1 MTLSAIVLAAALA
14 ASSAEETAAPFR
26 LPVGA
31 RVVSS
36 SPDGRG
42 WGISGELDIPFVQ
55 AKSRLLTAAVS
66 AGWSH
71 MHTIPLGRK
80 GERVLMAFSR
90 GDTELTV
97 MVSRLGVAKAAF
109 SCGVSA
115 KERERGRR

>member
-1 MTLSAIVLAAALA
+1 MTIATLVLVAAVAAAGNP
-14 ASSAEETAAPFR
+14 ETAAPFR

-31 RVVSS
+31 QVTSS

-42 WGISGELDIPFVQ
+42 WCVSGEMGLPFVQ
-55 AKSRLLTAAVS
+55 AKARLLSAAS
-66 AGWSH
+66 AAGWRH
-71 MHTIPLGRK
+71 LHTIPLGRK

-97 MVSRLGVAKAAF
+97 MVARRGVAKSAF

-115 KERERGRR
+115 NEKGRK

>member
-1 MTLSAIVLAAALA
+1 MTISAIVLVAALA
-14 ASSAEETAAPFR
+14 VSSAEETAAPFR

-42 WGISGELDIPFVQ
+42 WGISGELDVPFVQ
-55 AKSRLLTAAVS
+55 AKSRLLTAAVA

-80 GERVLMAFSR
+80 GERALMAFSR

-97 MVSRLGVAKAAF
+97 MVTRRGVAKAAF

-115 KERERGRR
+115 KERKGDRR

>member
-1 MTLSAIVLAAALA
+1 MTFLATVLRLSAVAAAA
-14 ASSAEETAAPFR
+14 PETAAPFR

-31 RVVSS
+31 HVTAV

-42 WGISGELDIPFVQ
+42 WGVSGELGFPFVQ
-55 AKSRLLTAAVS
+55 AKARLLSAAS
-66 AGWSH
+66 ASGWRH

-80 GERVLMAFSR
+80 GDRVLMAFSR

-97 MVSRLGVAKAAF
+97 MVSRVAIAKSSF

-115 KERERGRR
+115 KAKVGR